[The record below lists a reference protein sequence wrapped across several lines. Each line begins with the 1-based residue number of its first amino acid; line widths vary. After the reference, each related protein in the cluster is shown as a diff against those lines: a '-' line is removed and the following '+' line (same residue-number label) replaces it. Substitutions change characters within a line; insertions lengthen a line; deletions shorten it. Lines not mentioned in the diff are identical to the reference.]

1 MDVFGRTIGSSWVKD
16 LSRLALTLMA
26 IGPSLVIASD
36 PDLSREAINRITIS
50 ELKRHCETLAS
61 DALEGREAGARGGQA
76 AAAYLQTELR
86 KIPGISPATNSGW
99 VQEFDP
105 NYRNVLAVLPGSDPD
120 LRHEVILIGA
130 HYDHVGRGN
139 QNNSQGPIGYIHNG
153 ADDNASG
160 TAALL
165 ELIDAFAS
173 LKRPPRRTILFAF
186 WDAEEIGLFGSK
198 HWVSRPTHP
207 LKDLRLVV
215 NIDMLG
221 RLREGKVIVVGW
233 RSAPGLRPRLARH
246 NRAGD
251 LHFHYEPTVIG
262 DSDHHPFYMA
272 GIPILHLDSGKHD
285 DYHRPT
291 DDADKLNYAGIRQIA
306 GLVFELV
313 HESANEDKL
322 PSFRRE
328 ALTERPPAWLS
339 ASPQATNS
347 PRLGVTFDP
356 RQFTADQ
363 AVLATVN
370 AGSAAA
376 NGGLVP
382 GDQLIRFGHWNRGTV
397 ADLLTIIQVAQ
408 NPVTVHVERAG
419 AAAPVEL
426 QVTLSRDP
434 VRVGIGWTADNAIP
448 DSLIITRIIADAPAA
463 RAGLKVGDV
472 IWRVSGAPVTSE
484 DDFRRHLQKDPS
496 PIPFQIERNGRF
508 LDIEVPLFEPPAST
522 AADPV

>member
-1 MDVFGRTIGSSWVKD
+1 MDVFRQATARVQINGLLQQT
-16 LSRLALTLMA
+16 LALILLGPTLVFA
-26 IGPSLVIASD
+26 AD
-36 PDLSREAINRITIS
+36 PDLDREAINRITVS
-50 ELKRHCETLAS
+50 DLKRHCETLAS

-86 KIPGISPATNSGW
+86 KITGISPATKTGW
-99 VQEFDP
+99 VQEFEP
-105 NYRNVLAVLPGSDPD
+105 NFRNVLAVLPGSDPD
-120 LRHEVILIGA
+120 LRHEVIVIGA

-165 ELIDAFAS
+165 ELADAFAS
-173 LKRPPRRTILFAF
+173 LKIAPRRTILFAF

-207 LKDLRLVV
+207 LKDLRLAV

-233 RSAPGLRPRLARH
+233 RSAPGLRLRLARQ

-285 DYHRPT
+285 DYHRPS
-291 DDADKLNYAGIRQIA
+291 DDADKLNYPGIRQLA
-306 GLVFELV
+306 ELVFHLV
-313 HESANEDKL
+313 RDSANDDNL
-322 PSFRRE
+322 PRFRRD
-328 ALTERPPAWLS
+328 ALTEAPPAWLA

-347 PRLGVTFDP
+347 PRLGVSFDP
-356 RQFTADQ
+356 KQFADNH

-370 AGSAAA
+370 PGSAAA
-376 NGGLVP
+376 NGGLLP
-382 GDQLIRFGHWNRGTV
+382 GDKLIQFGHWKAGAV
-397 ADLLTIIQVAQ
+397 ADLLTIIQVAH
-408 NPVTVHVERAG
+408 NPVAVQVERAG
-419 AAAPVEL
+419 SAAPIEL
-426 QVTLSRDP
+426 ELKLNREP
-434 VRVGIGWTADNAIP
+434 VRVGIGWAADSAVP
-448 DSLIITRIIADAPAA
+448 DSLIITHIIADAPAA
-463 RAGLKVGDV
+463 RAGLKVGDL
-472 IWRVSGAPVTSE
+472 IWQVSGEPITSE
-484 DDFRRHLQKDPS
+484 DDFRRHLLTDPG
-496 PIPFQIERNGRF
+496 PIPFHIERNGRV
-508 LDIEVPLFEPPAST
+508 LDISVPLFEPPAAA
-522 AADPV
+522 AADPT